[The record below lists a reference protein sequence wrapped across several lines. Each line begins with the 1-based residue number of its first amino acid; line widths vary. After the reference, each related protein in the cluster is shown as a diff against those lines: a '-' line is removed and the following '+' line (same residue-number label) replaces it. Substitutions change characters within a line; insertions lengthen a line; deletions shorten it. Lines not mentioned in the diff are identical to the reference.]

1 MSDSSLNELI
11 IKVKSEAIETA
22 EKEAQQIIDNARKK
36 AENHLKQ
43 AEDKK
48 NQLLE
53 EAQTEAEAT
62 LNKGEIA
69 LKQAARD
76 VQLSVKNDLH
86 KLFKSVLAA
95 EIKAAFTPELYA
107 AVITKLIDN
116 VGSNVEIAL
125 PDNLQEEV
133 IAAIQKKITEANQS
147 AAIVKKQQLFS
158 GLSVTKTD
166 EGWSYDITAEEVS
179 ELLNQHLSAKW
190 VQLLNKK

>member
-11 IKVKSEAIETA
+11 EKVKSEAIDMA
-22 EKEAQQIIDNARKK
+22 EKEAQQIIKNAQEE
-36 AENHLKQ
+36 AQNHIKQ
-43 AEDKK
+43 AKDKK
-48 NQLLE
+48 TQLLE
-53 EAQTEAEAT
+53 EAQTQAEAT
-62 LNKGEIA
+62 IHKGEIA

-76 VQLSVKNDLH
+76 VQLSVKNDLQ
-86 KLFKSVLAA
+86 KLFKSVLAT

-107 AVITKLIDN
+107 SVITKLMDN
-116 VGSNVEIAL
+116 LGSNVDIAL
-125 PDNLQEEV
+125 PNDLQDEV

-147 AAIVKKQQLFS
+147 ATIVKKQQLFS

-190 VQLLNKK
+190 VQLLNKE